1 MNDGFR
7 VRIRLELVT
16 LGCELLLQLLEV
28 LDDSIV
34 DDGDPTV
41 HMRMGIALDGPAVSR
56 PPRMPDASTTL
67 QRLLPQPHLE
77 VLELA
82 FRAAPVEVTVL
93 NRRDASRVVAAVF
106 QPPEGV
112 DKVRRHG
119 FRAENAHDP
128 AHLGESP
135 CSCAVLDL
143 ILDGTGHN
151 SNLIS
156 WYFLVR
162 SS

>member
-1 MNDGFR
+1 PSQALQRQARSFNWRVSLIQIISHEMNDGFR

-82 FRAAPVEVTVL
+82 FRAAPV
-93 NRRDASRVVAAVF
+93 
-106 QPPEGV
+106 
-112 DKVRRHG
+112 
-119 FRAENAHDP
+119 
-128 AHLGESP
+128 
-135 CSCAVLDL
+135 
-143 ILDGTGHN
+143 
-151 SNLIS
+151 
-156 WYFLVR
+156 
-162 SS
+162 